1 MKIKY
6 KIILWACF
14 MSSGATFAQNANDAL
29 RYSMQSFGTTARSMS
44 MGGAFGALGADF
56 SSLSS
61 NPAGIAV
68 YRRSELTVS
77 PVLQFNNAN
86 SSYLGTASTNSNA
99 NLGMGNI
106 GFVLAFPREK
116 KVSGW
121 KGTSFGFGYN
131 RINSFSS
138 RFSFEGAN
146 TGNSINDYFA
156 ELSNGISQSALAGE
170 DQYQFDAGLAFNSY
184 LTNPVINS
192 STVDQYQGTIYNGDL
207 LQKGLITRSGSH
219 GEIDIAFA
227 ANYND
232 KIYLGATLGI
242 PYLRYTTNEVFEE
255 YALQNTL
262 KDSISGKT
270 FKSSKYT
277 QKVSTQGNGINLKL
291 GVIFKPVDMV
301 RVGLAIHTPTYYEMN
316 DQYSSKVYANF
327 QEGYLE
333 TRSPD
338 GRFSYQL
345 TTPFKA
351 IASLGLVIKSQ
362 GIFSVDYE
370 YVNYS
375 AARLNTKDDYT
386 FSSENSDISNQFTS
400 ASNLKIGGEYRY
412 QIFALRAGAVLQ
424 SSPYDGNLSYK
435 EGNLSAISY
444 TGGIGIK
451 GENFFVDFGY
461 AFTKTSGNYTP
472 YTLNNGEQPT
482 AAITSKANRFMMTLG
497 FKF

>member
-1 MKIKY
+1 MKVKY
-6 KIILWACF
+6 KIILGACF
-14 MSSGATFAQNANDAL
+14 MSTGAAFAQNANDAL

-68 YRRSELTVS
+68 YRRSEFTFS

-86 SSYLGTASTNSNA
+86 STYLGSASTNSNA
-99 NLGMGNI
+99 NLGVGNI

-131 RINSFSS
+131 RINSFSN
-138 RFSFEGAN
+138 RFSFEGTN
-146 TGNSINDYFA
+146 TKNSINDYFA
-156 ELSNGISQSALAGE
+156 DLSNGISQNSLANE

-184 LTNPVINS
+184 LINPVTNS
-192 STVDQYQGTIYNGDL
+192 ASVDQYQGTMYNSNL
-207 LQKGLITRSGSH
+207 LQKGLITRSGSQ

-232 KIYLGATLGI
+232 KVFLGATLGI
-242 PYLRYTTNEVFEE
+242 PYLRYTTNEVYEE

-270 FKSSKYT
+270 FKNSKYT

-291 GVIFKPVDMV
+291 GVIYKPVDMV
-301 RVGLAIHTPTYYEMN
+301 RLGLAIHTPSFYELN
-316 DQYSSKVYANF
+316 DQYSSTVYANF

-333 TRSPD
+333 SKSPD
-338 GRFSYQL
+338 GKFSYQL

-351 IASLGLVIKSQ
+351 IASVGLVFLSQ
-362 GIFSVDYE
+362 GIISVDYE
-370 YVNYS
+370 YINYS
-375 AARLNTKDDYT
+375 AAHLDTRDSYN
-386 FSSENSDISNQFTS
+386 FSSENTDIANRFSS

-412 QIFALRAGAVLQ
+412 QIFAFRAGAVLQ
-424 SSPYDGNLSYK
+424 SSPYDGSLSYK
-435 EGNLSAISY
+435 DGNLSALSY

-451 GENFFVDFGY
+451 GDNFFVDFGY

-472 YTLNNGEQPT
+472 YTLYNGDQPT
-482 AAITSKANRFMMTLG
+482 AAITSKANRFMMTFG
-497 FKF
+497 VKF